1 VTGASERAL
10 PEVVSGTPRHL
21 PGDAVLAPSRGFVL
35 GLIAAVILSLFL
47 GVLLGRGGI
56 LDFSA
61 DSVLLE
67 MRANRAFV
75 AFLCGGALSVAGA
88 VVQTLFRNPL
98 ASPQILGTTS
108 GATLGA
114 HLALVGSVMLLRGSG
129 VLGIAPEML
138 IPIGATV
145 GASVSLFLLLAVISL
160 REEPLA
166 LLLTGFALMSLFQGA
181 STFLMSVNQEAWELN
196 RAFAALNQGDISAA
210 GPRQVLLVLVMTI
223 GGVVP
228 VLASSSTLDVLVS
241 SDDEARTLGVD
252 VGQVR
257 FWLVLWVAI
266 LTAGAV
272 AVGGSVGFIGLIA
285 PHALRPWVGQRHRY
299 LVPAA
304 FAGGGCFVVLCDVLC
319 RIVPMRSGIPVGVLI
334 DLVGAPIFLWLL
346 IRYLRA
352 QADHG

>member
-1 VTGASERAL
+1 VTQVPLREAQAPVAPAER
-10 PEVVSGTPRHL
+10 TT
-21 PGDAVLAPSRGFVL
+21 GDAVLAPSRGFVVF
-35 GLIAAVILSLFL
+35 LIALIGLS
-47 GVLLGRGGI
+47 VLVGLWIGRGGVI
-56 LDFSA
+56 DFGSEP
-61 DSVLLE
+61 VLLR
-67 MRANRAFV
+67 MRAHRVLV

-114 HLALVGSVMLLRGSG
+114 HVALLGSVLLLRGSG

-138 IPIGATV
+138 IPIGATL
-145 GASVSLFLLLAVISL
+145 GASLSLFLLLAVISL

-181 STFLMSVNQEAWELN
+181 STFLMSINQEAWELN

-210 GPRQVLLVLVMTI
+210 GPRQVLLVLMMTI

-228 VLASSSTLDVLVS
+228 VLASSNTLDVLVS
-241 SDDEARTLGVD
+241 GEDEARTLGVD
-252 VGQVR
+252 VGHVR

-272 AVGGSVGFIGLIA
+272 AVGGSVGFVGLIA

-299 LVPAA
+299 LVPAT
-304 FAGGGCFVVLCDVLC
+304 FAGGGCFVVICDVAC
-319 RIVPMRSGIPVGVLI
+319 RILPLRSGLPVGVLI
-334 DLVGAPIFLWLL
+334 DLIGAPIFLWLL
-346 IRYLRA
+346 LRQMRA
-352 QADHG
+352 QADHD

>member
-1 VTGASERAL
+1 MPHDSHTTARRRSAAA
-10 PEVVSGTPRHL
+10 
-21 PGDAVLAPSRGFVL
+21 GDAVLAPSRAFVVCL
-35 GLIAAVILSLFL
+35 VGLIVASVLVGLFF
-47 GVLLGRGGI
+47 GRGGV
-56 LDFSA
+56 LDFGGEP
-61 DSVLLE
+61 VLLR
-67 MRANRAFV
+67 MRAHRALV

-114 HLALVGSVMLLRGSG
+114 HVALLGSVLLLRGSG
-129 VLGIAPEML
+129 VFGIAPEML
-138 IPIGATV
+138 IPIGATI
-145 GASVSLFLLLAVISL
+145 GASLSLFLLLAVVSL

-228 VLASSSTLDVLVS
+228 VLASSTTLDVLVS
-241 SDDEARTLGVD
+241 GDDEARTLGVD
-252 VGQVR
+252 VSRVR

-272 AVGGSVGFIGLIA
+272 AVGGSVGFVGLIA

-299 LVPAA
+299 LVPAV
-304 FAGGGCFVVLCDVLC
+304 FAGGGCFVVVCDVLC
-319 RIVPMRSGIPVGVLI
+319 RLIPLRSGVPVGVLI
-334 DLVGAPIFLWLL
+334 DLIGAPIFLRLL
-346 IRYLRA
+346 LRQMRT

>member
-1 VTGASERAL
+1 MPLDSHATSARRTAGGAHA
-10 PEVVSGTPRHL
+10 T
-21 PGDAVLAPSRGFVL
+21 GDAVLAPSRTFVACL
-35 GLIAAVILSLFL
+35 LAAIVASVLVGLLF
-47 GVLLGRGGI
+47 GRGGV
-56 LDFSA
+56 LDFGSEP
-61 DSVLLE
+61 VLLQ
-67 MRANRAFV
+67 MRAHRALV

-114 HLALVGSVMLLRGSG
+114 HVALLASVLVLRGSS
-129 VLGIAPEML
+129 VFGIAPEML
-138 IPIGATV
+138 IPLGATL
-145 GASVSLFLLLAVISL
+145 GATLSLFLLLAVVSL

-181 STFLMSVNQEAWELN
+181 STFLMSINQQAWELN

-210 GPRQVLLVLVMTI
+210 GPRQVSLVLVMTI
-223 GGVVP
+223 GGLVP
-228 VLASSSTLDVLVS
+228 VLAASATLDVLVS
-241 SDDEARTLGVD
+241 GEDEARTLGVD
-252 VGQVR
+252 VAGAR

-272 AVGGSVGFIGLIA
+272 AVGGSVGFVGLIA

-304 FAGGGCFVVLCDVLC
+304 FAGGGCFVILCDVFC
-319 RIVPMRSGIPVGVLI
+319 RLIPLRSGVPVGVLI
-334 DLVGAPIFLWLL
+334 DLIGAPIFLWLL
-346 IRYLRA
+346 LRQMRA
-352 QADHG
+352 QRDHG